1 MRRKV
6 SEQERVALEQNRL
19 VSEQSTK
26 ISLQEG
32 KITEV
37 SFFEV
42 CYSSLQIA
50 GSNSVPTLWQRLVY
64 LTFFRVLKPLFLYC
78 CFLAN
83 SKLIQCSGSP
93 LFKMLNGIIIVACM
107 LVFMKHMY

>member
-37 SFFEV
+37 SLFEM

-50 GSNSVPTLWQRLVY
+50 GSVTKY
-64 LTFFRVLKPLFLYC
+64 LHYGKTCTSLSQFFGLDRRHIGYVIVVRAHQGPSGSHKDNVAFLRVLY
-78 CFLAN
+78 
-83 SKLIQCSGSP
+83 SVSIR
-93 LFKMLNGIIIVACM
+93 
-107 LVFMKHMY
+107 